1 MAGDLPG
8 TQGHSPADI
17 GSSKAN
23 RPGSVSRRPEFVA
36 GSSPCSALKLR
47 FLAETS
53 KPMARYS
60 SNNLKCAVCYKTHLS
75 HIVCWERKGSM
86 HMEKQMRNLSRLCFM
101 RDLKIF
107 PHHQN
112 AKANKTVKHFVFRQR
127 SSSLEAKAFQQTEYQ
142 AFQGNKQAKKLPSYS
157 RTATGTLDLKREE
170 SCRHTEPGRNT
181 CNSRTKVVSTG
192 PRAHKLLAFIS
203 SQRKER
209 ASQEHSLTEA
219 RACLEG
225 PLFNSKRRVAFLGA
239 DDNITPH

>member
-1 MAGDLPG
+1 MLSSEAEVLGRNQQACG
-8 TQGHSPADI
+8 TVLLEQLEMCCLLQDTFGPYRVLGKEGLDAH
-17 GSSKAN
+17 GKAN
-23 RPGSVSRRPEFVA
+23 E
-36 GSSPCSALKLR
+36 KL
-47 FLAETS
+47 
-53 KPMARYS
+53 
-60 SNNLKCAVCYKTHLS
+60 
-75 HIVCWERKGSM
+75 
-86 HMEKQMRNLSRLCFM
+86 
-101 RDLKIF
+101 
-107 PHHQN
+107 
-112 AKANKTVKHFVFRQR
+112 
-127 SSSLEAKAFQQTEYQ
+127 
-142 AFQGNKQAKKLPSYS
+142 KQALFYARFENLPPPPKCKGKQDSQTFCLQAKILVFGSQGFPANRVPGFPRKQTSQKLPSYS

-181 CNSRTKVVSTG
+181 CNSRTKVISTG